1 MAPVSKHD
9 GDDILVLLTRAF
21 EIKLGIGTKYY
32 QCCSDNASIALF
44 CHRSHLQM
52 YESLPVM
59 LFISPVFSVTPSSR
73 RSSGGYSGCIPA
85 YPTKGK
91 GALRPL
97 LSAPAGASKWET
109 PTSNLSEST
118 VV

>member
-9 GDDILVLLTRAF
+9 GDAILVLLTRAF
-21 EIKLGIGTKYY
+21 EIKIRICTKYY
-32 QCCSDNASIALF
+32 QCCSDNASIVLF
-44 CHRSHLQM
+44 CHRSHLQMYM

-59 LFISPVFSVTPSSR
+59 LFISPVFSVTPGSH

-91 GALRPL
+91 GALGPL
-97 LSAPAGASKWET
+97 LSARKRET
-109 PTSNLSEST
+109 PTSNLTEST